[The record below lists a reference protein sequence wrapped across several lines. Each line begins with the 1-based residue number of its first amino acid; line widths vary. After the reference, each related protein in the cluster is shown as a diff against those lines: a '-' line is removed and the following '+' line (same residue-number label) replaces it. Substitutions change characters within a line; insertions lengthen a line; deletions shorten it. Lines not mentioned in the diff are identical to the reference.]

1 MTRSKL
7 KEILTD
13 IFSEGYM
20 ISSDYQGISE
30 KEKETGSFYVKKWS
44 EKLNSYS
51 PVFKIFTY
59 AGKSGSGWKWG
70 DNIIWYI
77 HLTLHDDTKEFLIP
91 YEESPETWSKS
102 ITIDF
107 LNLFKFRMEE
117 YLDIKKEYDDKLN
130 AVIKLKRTDTIQSEI
145 RDFKLGDIFKSEKQE

>member
-7 KEILTD
+7 KEILTE

-20 ISSDYQGISE
+20 ISPGYQGFY
-30 KEKETGSFYVKKWS
+30 EKETGSFYVKKWS
-44 EKLNSYS
+44 EKLNGYS
-51 PVFKIFTY
+51 PVFKVLVGNGVMILY
-59 AGKSGSGWKWG
+59 G
-70 DNIIWYI
+70 I

-130 AVIKLKRTDTIQSEI
+130 ALIKLKRTDTIQSEI
-145 RDFKLGDIFKSEKQE
+145 RDFKLGGIFKSEKQE